1 MKNPFIRWSLMLV
14 IGLGLGLT
22 INYFKTQK
30 DLDGGVIELSPDD
43 QGNVT
48 ILKQPESTPQEGVAG
63 GEAIGGAFS
72 LIDQNGKAV
81 TEKDYAQTYKL
92 VFFGFTHCPAVCPTE
107 LQKMTLVM
115 NNLGEEASKFTPIFI
130 TVDPE
135 RDTPEKIKS
144 YLSNF
149 HPKMAG
155 LSGSAEQIEAVK
167 DSFRVYSKK
176 IEAEFMD
183 GYMVDHSAFTYL
195 MDKDNK
201 LVAIYPSSDTAQIIS
216 DDLKK
221 RGL

>member
-1 MKNPFIRWSLMLV
+1 MKNIYVRWFLMLV
-14 IGLGLGLT
+14 IGLGIGFG
-22 INYFKTQK
+22 INYFKKEK
-30 DLDGGVIELSPDD
+30 DLEGGMIELSPDD
-43 QGNVT
+43 QGNVS

-81 TEKDYAQTYKL
+81 TEQDYAQTYKL
-92 VFFGFTHCPAVCPTE
+92 VFFGFTNCPAVCPTE

-115 NNLGEEASKFTPIFI
+115 NTLGEEASKFTPVFI

-149 HPKMAG
+149 HPKMVG
-155 LSGSAEQIEAVK
+155 LSGSAKQIEAAK

-176 IEAEFMD
+176 ITAEYME
-183 GYMVDHSAFTYL
+183 GYMVDHSSFTYL

-201 LVAIYPSSDTAQIIS
+201 LVAIYPSSDTAQNIAS
-216 DDLKK
+216 DLKK
-221 RGL
+221 RHL

>member
-1 MKNPFIRWSLMLV
+1 MKNTFVRWSVLLV
-14 IGLGLGLT
+14 IGVSIGLA
-22 INYFKTQK
+22 INYARTQK
-30 DLDGGVIELSPDD
+30 ELDGGVIELSPDD

-48 ILKQPESTPQEGVAG
+48 ILKQPASTPQEGVAG
-63 GEAIGGAFS
+63 AEDIGGAFS
-72 LIDQNGKAV
+72 LVDQNGKPV
-81 TEKDYAQTYKL
+81 TEKDYADTYKL
-92 VFFGFTHCPAVCPTE
+92 VFFGFTNCPAVCPTE
-107 LQKMTLVM
+107 LQKITLIM
-115 NNLGEEASKFTPIFI
+115 NELGEDTNKFTPIFI

-135 RDTPEKIKS
+135 RDTPDTIKT

-149 HPKMAG
+149 HPKMIG
-155 LSGSAEQIEAVK
+155 LTGSAEQIEAVK
-167 DSFRVYSKK
+167 NSFRVFAKK

-201 LVAIYPSSDTAQIIS
+201 LVAIYPSSDTAQSIA